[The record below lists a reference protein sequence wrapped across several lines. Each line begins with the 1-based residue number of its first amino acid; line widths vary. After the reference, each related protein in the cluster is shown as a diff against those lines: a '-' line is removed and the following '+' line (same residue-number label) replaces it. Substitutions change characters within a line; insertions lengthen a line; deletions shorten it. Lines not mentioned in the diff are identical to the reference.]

1 MNEKGIWKEKRKGVD
16 DYLYAL
22 KKKEESEKQRKA
34 GNRTSLIEVRF
45 FCAYLLVFAYFIRID
60 RKT

>member
-1 MNEKGIWKEKRKGVD
+1 MEVLELVQYLNRKLGITIVMVLHDLNLAAKYS

-34 GNRTSLIEVRF
+34 GTG
-45 FCAYLLVFAYFIRID
+45 LL
-60 RKT
+60 

>member
-34 GNRTSLIEVRF
+34 GTG
-45 FCAYLLVFAYFIRID
+45 LLSWCRL
-60 RKT
+60 RKLKNNTADG